1 MKLKCIA
8 IDDERS
14 ALENIQIIFQQ
25 KIENAE
31 LVGVAQDIVEGIKL
45 IKKHKPGFDLLD
57 IIEEINFKFIFI
69 TAYDHYAMQAIKKS
83 ASDYILKPIDF
94 TELQTAVNKI
104 YNEREF
110 KVNYEFKNK
119 FSISSLEGIEFI
131 NIEDIIRLEA
141 NQSYCYVFIENR
153 KPILVTKSMS
163 ELEHKLP
170 SNIFFK
176 CHRAH
181 LINLTKVKKYHF
193 TEGGS
198 ITLTD
203 NIPIPISS
211 AKKKE
216 FLEILN

>member
-45 IKKHKPGFDLLD
+45 IKKHKPDIVFLDVQMPNGGGFDLLD

-141 NQSYCYVFIENR
+141 NQSYCYVFRMITERER
-153 KPILVTKSMS
+153 K
-163 ELEHKLP
+163 
-170 SNIFFK
+170 
-176 CHRAH
+176 
-181 LINLTKVKKYHF
+181 NLF
-193 TEGGS
+193 
-198 ITLTD
+198 
-203 NIPIPISS
+203 
-211 AKKKE
+211 
-216 FLEILN
+216 